1 MPVYEK
7 MVKLLRYCANADCT
21 ECAVAGCPGPQ
32 KFLQEAADAIDK
44 LIEERKT
51 GEWCADYDGYSD
63 GEPVYDM
70 WWCSAC
76 GEYFDEWD
84 DRPTWKYCP
93 NCGAKM
99 SRGDEDV

>member
-1 MPVYEK
+1 MAEYIDREAV
-7 MVKLLRYCANADCT
+7 LRDWPLCDEPAD
-21 ECAVAGCPGPQ
+21 AYQFIRGFP
-32 KFLQEAADAIDK
+32 AADVV
-44 LIEERKT
+44 ERKT
-51 GEWCADYDGYSD
+51 GRWCADYDGYSD

-99 SRGDEDV
+99 EGDNIDETI